1 MSRQQIIEA
10 DWTWTGERFESGVQ
24 VMVDEHGRIER
35 FGRLE
40 TRPTRRLRDRA
51 LMPGFVDAH
60 SHAFQRG
67 LRGRG
72 ELFPAGSGSFW
83 SWREAMYELVDS
95 LDGNGFY
102 RLTLQ
107 AFRELRAAGVTT
119 VGEFHYFHHGPEGD
133 DYAFDE
139 LIFKAAS
146 RVGIRVVLL
155 ESYYRT
161 GAPNEP
167 LRGGQQRFRTRSP
180 AEFWDQVDRLQAQQ
194 LPPTQ
199 TIGVA
204 PHSLRAASPDEIA
217 EIAQEARRRGMV
229 VHVHVEEQRKEI
241 EESLAAWG
249 KRPMALLID
258 AARDLTGVV
267 AVHCTHTAPE
277 DLVRFAD
284 RGGRVCV
291 CPLTEG
297 NLGDGIADL
306 SPLAPAAGPHRDNP
320 PFALGSDSN
329 VRLSFL
335 EEMRWFEFA
344 QRLRSESR
352 GVLRDVSG
360 RVGQV
365 IYETAT
371 RGGAAALGV
380 EAGALAPGLWA
391 DFIALDLSAQALS
404 GADEL
409 TLLDTLIFGG
419 SESAIA
425 STCVGGQWMD
435 HREGGTLV

>member
-1 MSRQQIIEA
+1 LNRQQVIEA
-10 DWTWTGERFESGVQ
+10 DWTWTGEHFESGVQ
-24 VMVDEHGRIER
+24 VMVDEHGRIGKV
-35 FGRLE
+35 GRLE
-40 TRPTRRLRDRA
+40 ARPSKRLRDRA
-51 LMPGFVDAH
+51 LLPGFVDAH

-67 LRGRG
+67 LRGHG
-72 ELFPAGSGSFW
+72 EIFPEGAGSFW
-83 SWREAMYELVDS
+83 SWREAMYALVES
-95 LDGNGFY
+95 LDANAFY

-107 AFRELRAAGVTT
+107 AFRELRSAGVTSI
-119 VGEFHYFHHGPEGD
+119 GEFHYFHHGPEGD

-139 LIFKAAS
+139 LILKAAS
-146 RVGIRVVLL
+146 RVGVRLVLL

-161 GAPNEP
+161 GAPNQP
-167 LRGGQQRFRTRSP
+167 LQGGQQRFRTRSP
-180 AEFWDQVDRLQAQQ
+180 EEFWAQVDRLQALQ

-204 PHSLRAASPDEIA
+204 PHSLRAAAPAEVA
-217 EIAQEARRRGMV
+217 EIAQEAQRRGMV
-229 VHVHVEEQRKEI
+229 VHMHVEEQRKEV
-241 EESLAAWG
+241 EECLAAWG
-249 KRPMALLID
+249 RRPMAILLESV
-258 AARDLTGVV
+258 RELRGVV
-267 AVHCTHTAPE
+267 AVHCTHTTPE
-277 DLVRFAD
+277 DLLRFAD

-297 NLGDGIADL
+297 NLGDGIGDF
-306 SPLAPAAGPHRDNP
+306 SGLAPAAAPHRDNP

-365 IYETAT
+365 LFETAT
-371 RGGAAALGV
+371 RGGAAALGLPT
-380 EAGALAPGLWA
+380 GAMAAGLWA
-391 DFIALDLSAQALS
+391 DFVAVDLNAPALTGCDPQNLI
-404 GADEL
+404 
-409 TLLDTLIFGG
+409 DTLVFGG

-435 HREGGTLV
+435 HRESGTLV

>member
-1 MSRQQIIEA
+1 MNRQQVIEA

-24 VMVDEHGRIER
+24 VLVDEDGRIGR
-35 FGRLE
+35 VGRLDE
-40 TRPTRRLRDRA
+40 RPSKRLRDRA

-67 LRGRG
+67 LRGKG
-72 ELFPAGSGSFW
+72 EVFPAGEGSFW
-83 SWREAMYELVDS
+83 SWREAMYELVES
-95 LDGNGFY
+95 LDANAFY

-107 AFRELRAAGVTT
+107 AFRELRAAGATT
-119 VGEFHYFHHGPEGD
+119 IGEFHYFHHGPQGD

-139 LIFKAAS
+139 LILKAAS
-146 RVGIRVVLL
+146 RAGVRLVLL

-161 GAPNEP
+161 GAPNQP

-180 AEFWDQVDRLQAQQ
+180 EEFWQQVDRLQANT
-194 LPPTQ
+194 LPSTQ
-199 TIGVA
+199 TLGVA
-204 PHSLRAASPDEIA
+204 PHSVRAATPEEIVDL
-217 EIAQEARRRGMV
+217 AQEARRRGMV
-229 VHVHVEEQRKEI
+229 VHIHVEEQRQEV
-241 EESLAAWG
+241 EECLAAWG
-249 KRPMALLID
+249 KRPMALLLE
-258 AARDLTGVV
+258 ALRDLSGVV
-267 AVHCTHTAPE
+267 AVHCTHTAAE

-297 NLGDGIADL
+297 NLGDGIADF
-306 SPLAPAAGPHRDNP
+306 SPLAPAAGPHREGS

-329 VRLSFL
+329 VRLSLL

-365 IYETAT
+365 LFETAT
-371 RGGAAALGV
+371 CGGAAALGV
-380 EAGALAPGLWA
+380 PTGAMEAGLWA
-391 DFIALDLSAQALS
+391 DFIALDLNAPALT
-404 GADEL
+404 GCDEQ